1 MCGKNLRRK
10 EETPMRYEKPEV
22 QVVGDADELIQVIF
36 TDNPLDL
43 EVSTSRDRYIDPQFA
58 SAE

>member
-1 MCGKNLRRK
+1 
-10 EETPMRYEKPEV
+10 MRYEKPEV